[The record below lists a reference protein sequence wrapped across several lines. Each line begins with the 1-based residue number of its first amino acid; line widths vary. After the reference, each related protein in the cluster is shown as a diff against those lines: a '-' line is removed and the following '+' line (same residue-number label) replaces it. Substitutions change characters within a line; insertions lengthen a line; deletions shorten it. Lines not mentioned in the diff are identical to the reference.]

1 VNVETI
7 AGILEN
13 HAALDNW
20 RECGCGEWR
29 AWNSDGTPNGNF
41 EEHVAEAVVAALGLT
56 EETRTLADGMAGQTT
71 NWKTGETTSH
81 SRPCTRQS
89 RLVTPW
95 VGVGEQPQ

>member
-1 VNVETI
+1 VSAGVEVI
-7 AGILEN
+7 AQILRE
-13 HAALDNW
+13 HRFWSLAQTDC
-20 RECGCGEWR
+20 ECGWEDLESN
-29 AWNSDGTPNGNF
+29 ALA
-41 EEHVAEAVVAALGLT
+41 HVAEAVVAALGLT